1 MIMGLLKGV
10 PHALGLF
17 TAGFYA
23 VFKVGNFKRVNEV
36 TFTLVS
42 PMTATSRTPDK
53 RMNAL

>member
-1 MIMGLLKGV
+1 MGLLKGV